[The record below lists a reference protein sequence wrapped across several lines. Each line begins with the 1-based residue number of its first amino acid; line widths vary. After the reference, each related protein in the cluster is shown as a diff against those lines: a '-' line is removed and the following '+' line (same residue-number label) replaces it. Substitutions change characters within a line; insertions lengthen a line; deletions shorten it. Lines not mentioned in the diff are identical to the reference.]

1 MFVCFLPFFDQYIL
15 AKHDLVKGCLQKE
28 THSIEVILEPVLDA
42 GQGENGDVIMT
53 PSLLK

>member
-1 MFVCFLPFFDQYIL
+1 MFVCFCRFSTSIFSLITIL
-15 AKHDLVKGCLQKE
+15 IKGCLQKE